1 MCTWLLPERQPL
13 AWKSTIR
20 FMRTVTVWFSPA
32 FTSTVVLLTSYSNP
46 LATSIVKVPTGAWV
60 V

>member
-1 MCTWLLPERQPL
+1 M
-13 AWKSTIR
+13 R

-32 FTSTVVLLTSYSNP
+32 FTSTVALSTSYSKP